1 LKTKERRIS
10 MNKLSWKAFLWNRFW
25 AIFGVF
31 YLLVLGPNFLKFDPS
46 ERAALFKIGGIAAL
60 FLVLLFSYFSYRTTL
75 PLKKFFARGAER
87 RKPSR
92 EIMEAAFQIPR
103 RFFVSSVFA
112 FSVGTAA
119 VVYSL
124 YVTDLLSG
132 TKAILAF
139 LWGIGTGLGVGWVSS
154 VGADFFLH
162 DLHRELRVRNTSD
175 IPEKKNLHSMFL
187 FWFTPMVFFAVYYTG
202 IVAFASATHSFDRS
216 VECLT
221 RTGAVQAA
229 FLDGG
234 GNEGLTAENIAL
246 LKKKFASSLSTTVF
260 LFGFTILVL
269 SVIAPV
275 VAVNKIRRTI
285 QEIDRG
291 LEKFSKGDL
300 SDELDVTSF
309 DELGYL
315 SASFNDMIDSMRQ
328 LVSKIKEAGSIISSS
343 ADQIHSAVE
352 EQTALVA
359 ENNSAVAEIT
369 SAIQE
374 LNQSAAEMVEMAN
387 GLSEIVESF
396 HSSAQE
402 GGKNILEVLRRIDDL
417 AAEIES
423 ISARMLEL
431 DKRASRVDEV
441 IKIIS
446 SIADETHILSINAAI
461 EAAAAGEHGKRF
473 SVVASE
479 VRRLADES
487 RKATE
492 SIFSVL
498 SEIKKGVE
506 DTLKA
511 TEKSVKDA
519 HEAQRKADKAGE
531 GIKMIQEESTK
542 ARDYTKRIV
551 LTINQSKTALEQVS
565 LSMGEISQASERSTM
580 SMKEIEEAI
589 GNLLE
594 AIRGLK
600 ELADR
605 FRVEDEEG

>member
-1 LKTKERRIS
+1 
-10 MNKLSWKAFLWNRFW
+10 MNKLFWKAFLWNRFW
-25 AIFGVF
+25 ALFGVF
-31 YLLVLGPNFLKFDPS
+31 YLLVLGPYFLKFDPG
-46 ERAALFKIGGIAAL
+46 ERAALLRVGGIAAIIL
-60 FLVLLFSYFSYRTTL
+60 ILLFSYIYSRASL
-75 PLKKFFARGAER
+75 PLRKFFSEGAEK
-87 RKPSR
+87 RKPTR
-92 EIMEAAFQIPR
+92 DVIKTAFQIPE

-112 FSVGTAA
+112 FGVGTAA
-119 VVYSL
+119 VIYSL
-124 YVTDLLSG
+124 YVTGLLSG
-132 TKAILAF
+132 TRAILAF

-154 VGADFFLH
+154 VGTDFFLH
-162 DLHRELRVRNTSD
+162 DLYRAFKVKNTAE
-175 IPEKKNLHSMFL
+175 IPEKKNLHSMFV

-202 IVAFASATHSFDRS
+202 IVAFASATYSFDRS
-216 VECLT
+216 VEHLV
-221 RTGAVQAA
+221 RTGTVQVAYM
-229 FLDGG
+229 DGG
-234 GNEGLTAENIAL
+234 EGVGFPVKNIAL
-246 LKKKFASSLSTTVF
+246 VKRKFASSLSTSVF

-269 SVIAPV
+269 SVIVPA
-275 VAVNKIRRTI
+275 VAVNKMRRTI
-285 QEIDRG
+285 QELDRG
-291 LEKFSKGDL
+291 LEGFSRGDL
-300 SDELDVTSF
+300 SGDLNVTSF

-315 SASFNDMIDSMRQ
+315 SASFNDMVASMRQ
-328 LVSKIKEAGSIISSS
+328 LVSRIKEAGNVITSS
-343 ADQIHSAVE
+343 ANQIHSAVE

-387 GLSEIVESF
+387 SLSEIVENF
-396 HSSAQE
+396 HSAAQE
-402 GGKNILEVLRRIDDL
+402 GGKNILEVLKRIDDL

-431 DKRASRVDEV
+431 DKKASRVDEV
-441 IKIIS
+441 IKIIG

-461 EAAAAGEHGKRF
+461 EAAAAGEHGRRF

-498 SEIKKGVE
+498 SEIKKGVGE
-506 DTLKA
+506 ALKA

-519 HEAQRKADKAGE
+519 HEAQRKANMAGE

-565 LSMGEISQASERSTM
+565 LSMGEISQASERSTL

-589 GNLLE
+589 GSLLE
-594 AIRGLK
+594 VIRELK
-600 ELADR
+600 ELANK
-605 FRVEDEEG
+605 FRVKDEEG